1 MAHFYRDIL
10 VTSPEVEPKEAAPP
24 GPSGVVANAE
34 RAKGL
39 AARLLGAQQS
49 VPELTEPK
57 PSSTLEEPSST
68 LELSAPK
75 PTDCAMPDPLI
86 QGLVD
91 RLPKPDSVWSLNDRG
106 KWLKAAAVI
115 FTLIYKLDEEHSS
128 EPKA

>member
-10 VTSPEVEPKEAAPP
+10 VTSLEVEPKEVAPP

-34 RAKGL
+34 RAKDL